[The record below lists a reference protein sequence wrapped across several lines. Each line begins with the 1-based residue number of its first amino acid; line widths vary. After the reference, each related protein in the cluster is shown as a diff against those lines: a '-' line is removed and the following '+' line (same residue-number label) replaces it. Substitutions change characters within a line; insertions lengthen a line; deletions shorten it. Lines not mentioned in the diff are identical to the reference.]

1 MELDERKKV
10 VLSCVIQSYI
20 QTGEPVGSS
29 FVVSQMNNSVSS
41 ATIRNDMA
49 FLEKTGLIIQPH
61 TSAGRIP
68 TKSGYRYY
76 IDNLMPKSKLN
87 QKEQKAIDAALN
99 IKATDPETFIETFS
113 KAVASVTN
121 LTSVLTLPVPERIF
135 ITQIQILRVQK
146 NSVFAVIITSSG
158 VVKNKSI
165 KTDGELS
172 AEDIIVLNTFLNNN
186 FTSVPIDELTP
197 AAIQTMVITL
207 GEFSFSLAPIIFE
220 VYKMSC
226 QINKSSVIVEGRS
239 NLLLDL
245 GKDINIKQLFEILE
259 NRQKVLDI
267 IAKNKNDVSILIG

>member
-121 LTSVLTLPVPERIF
+121 LTSV
-135 ITQIQILRVQK
+135 
-146 NSVFAVIITSSG
+146 
-158 VVKNKSI
+158 
-165 KTDGELS
+165 
-172 AEDIIVLNTFLNNN
+172 
-186 FTSVPIDELTP
+186 
-197 AAIQTMVITL
+197 
-207 GEFSFSLAPIIFE
+207 
-220 VYKMSC
+220 
-226 QINKSSVIVEGRS
+226 
-239 NLLLDL
+239 
-245 GKDINIKQLFEILE
+245 
-259 NRQKVLDI
+259 
-267 IAKNKNDVSILIG
+267 